1 MFMNIGKAVYVINRA
16 AKQCKGEK
24 QKNLYELKAKANI
37 CMDFLEREKI
47 TLTIHIKYD
56 GSFFLYRQYK
66 SDDGHTYGYHSPIDS
81 KWIFQYVDNLP
92 PIKAWINKQASKLPP
107 LIRDEEI
114 KEATACI
121 QDYLRQAEKKGVHF
135 IDDDE
140 DDDEDFYETLLRN
153 C

>member
-1 MFMNIGKAVYVINRA
+1 MNIGKAVYLINRA

-24 QKNLYELKAKANI
+24 QKNLYDLKAKANI

-47 TLTIHIKYD
+47 TLAIHIKYD

-66 SDDGHTYGYHSPIDS
+66 AEDGHTYGFHSPIDS
-81 KWIFQYVDNLP
+81 KWIYQHVDNLP
-92 PIKAWINKQASKLPP
+92 PIKAWINKQKNIVPSS
-107 LIRDEEI
+107 ISNEEI

-121 QDYLRQAEKKGVHF
+121 QDYLRKAEKKGVHF
-135 IDDDE
+135 VDNDDD
-140 DDDEDFYETLLRN
+140 DDDWDFYETLLRN